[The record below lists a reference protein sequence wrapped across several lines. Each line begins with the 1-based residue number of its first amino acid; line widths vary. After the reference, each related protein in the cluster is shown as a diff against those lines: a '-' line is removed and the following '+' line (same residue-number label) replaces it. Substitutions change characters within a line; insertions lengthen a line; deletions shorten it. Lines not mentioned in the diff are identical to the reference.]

1 MVSKITLK
9 DENIFYELGILVN
22 PNFKKLFNLE
32 DILSSSNDYL
42 IGYYDKEKLTA
53 FLHFTKS
60 FEVIDI
66 VNIVVAPVYRRQ
78 GISTKLINEILTMFD
93 DIKEI
98 MLEVNEKNI
107 PAINLYQKNNFKE
120 IYRRKKYYGEEDA
133 LIMKRDV

>member
-1 MVSKITLK
+1 MVNKITLK
-9 DENIFYELGILVN
+9 EEKTFYELGNLVN

-32 DILSSSNDYL
+32 EILSSPNDYL
-42 IGYYDKEKLTA
+42 IGYYDKKTLIA
-53 FLHFTKS
+53 FIHLTKS

-66 VNIVVAPVYRRQ
+66 VNLVVNPKYRRQ
-78 GISTKLINEILTMFD
+78 GISTKLINNILTDFNEV
-93 DIKEI
+93 KEI

-133 LIMKRDV
+133 IIMKRDV